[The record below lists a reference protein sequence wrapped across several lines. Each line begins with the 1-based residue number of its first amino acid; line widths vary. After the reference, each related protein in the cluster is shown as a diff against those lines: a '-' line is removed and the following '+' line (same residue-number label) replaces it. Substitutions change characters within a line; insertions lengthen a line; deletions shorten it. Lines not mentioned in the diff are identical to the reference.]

1 MKNSIIQAFTDKAVF
16 YTVFGTFIVALA
28 MLGINPLFGDTIYW
42 SNWIYTLP
50 IFMVQFPIFAF
61 AQYKLRNINKES
73 NRKVRALKEAVLN
86 WTLTFGVA
94 MFAQK
99 IMSMETPDYFIMFL
113 LFPIVLSLGYVVG
126 LFTKE

>member
-1 MKNSIIQAFTDKAVF
+1 MKNSIIQAITDKTVF

-28 MLGINPLFGDTIYW
+28 MLGVNPLFGDTIYW

-50 IFMVQFPIFAF
+50 IFMAQFPIFAF
-61 AQYKLRNINKES
+61 TQYKLRNINKES
-73 NRKVRALKEAVLN
+73 NRKVRALKEALLN